1 MKRTS
6 VFVLFVFL
14 LGALAPAV
22 FAATGSI
29 AGNVSNA
36 GTGNLLEGAR
46 VALPALRLD
55 TLSDETGR
63 FALDDVPAGAHEL
76 VVTYLGLDTQKF
88 TVNVTAGQRAIRDF
102 DLTTGVYQLQAFT
115 VTGEREGNAAA
126 LTAQRNATNKNCL
139 LYTSP
144 SPRD

>member
-76 VVTYLGLDTQKF
+76 VVTYLGLDTQN
-88 TVNVTAGQRAIRDF
+88 TRSTSRPA
-102 DLTTGVYQLQAFT
+102 
-115 VTGEREGNAAA
+115 NA
-126 LTAQRNATNKNCL
+126 R
-139 LYTSP
+139 SGI
-144 SPRD
+144 SI